1 MPRQQKISASDD
13 VWDDIVGVRGQ
24 VPLAKNW
31 YVPYYGDIGTGDSK
45 FTWQFMTGVG
55 YKFKSFDAVLG
66 YRYLYWDFDD
76 RAVFDNLDINGPYAG
91 VKFLF

>member
-1 MPRQQKISASDD
+1 
-13 VWDDIVGVRGQ
+13 
-24 VPLAKNW
+24 
-31 YVPYYGDIGTGDSK
+31 
-45 FTWQFMTGVG
+45 MTGVG

-66 YRYLYWDFDD
+66 YRYLYWDLDD

>member
-1 MPRQQKISASDD
+1 MKWLDLKTFAEATEGFCFRRCLGRYCWRQRPSAAGEEL
-13 VWDDIVGVRGQ
+13 VCTLLW
-24 VPLAKNW
+24 
-31 YVPYYGDIGTGDSK
+31 
-45 FTWQFMTGVG
+45 
-55 YKFKSFDAVLG
+55 G